1 MPRKR
6 RSTRRRRVRRNPTST
21 RRRIV
26 SRARASFSGVN
37 YRTALKTVPI
47 NVIGMFIAKWGAK
60 RGTPA
65 ALEDDRSTWNG
76 MTYLKGAL
84 AGAAGG
90 YLANM
95 IRPGTGQKVVEGA
108 FSLLLYK
115 AAENHLMPKSSWAMN
130 QFGAA
135 TGGGYAPGDVET
147 NSAGE
152 PFILGADGQWVPM
165 DEGGGAPDLMGMG
178 EDWEM
183 MGDSI
188 EEAGRLGLGD
198 YTEAPGRLGLGY
210 ESPTSS
216 AYARALFDR

>member
-1 MPRKR
+1 
-6 RSTRRRRVRRNPTST
+6 VRRNPTTSR

-26 SRARASFSGVN
+26 SRARASFAGVN
-37 YRTALKTVPI
+37 YRTALKTVPL

-115 AAENHLMPKSSWAMN
+115 AAENHLMPKSTWAMA

-135 TGGGYAPGDVET
+135 EAGGGYAPGDVET

-165 DEGGGAPDLMGMG
+165 DEGGVPNLMGMG
-178 EDWEM
+178 QENWEM

-198 YTEAPGRLGLGY
+198 YTEAPGRLGFGY